1 MPTNHRLRA
10 NEVEY
15 VLPPGPPF
23 GDPHPEGAIEASKLR
38 SLRSTTEHRELL
50 SECQVLESEVRAASE
65 RRAEGAQQSE
75 CKGQCRPWLSRRSPT
90 VQSRDRVLANDTL
103 PLPALRA
110 PIQNSRVAAR
120 EGASCLS
127 SG

>member
-23 GDPHPEGAIEASKLR
+23 ADPHPEGAIEAPKLR

-75 CKGQCRPWLSRRSPT
+75 CKGHCSPWLSRRSPT
-90 VQSRDRVLANDTL
+90 VQPRDRVLANDNPDPCTNRQRIGPDL
-103 PLPALRA
+103 ARSVQLRGV
-110 PIQNSRVAAR
+110 Q
-120 EGASCLS
+120 G
-127 SG
+127 